1 MIFPDSVIACRAG
14 HQAMGADI
22 LLAILA
28 ALADMILTIGL
39 FTDTAGYGMILTYPF
54 VTITAPGT
62 MGDATGRY
70 PRISSIRAPI
80 GHSGGSFGSQQ
91 AKMSTLFWESH
102 DLKSVWLSGVFS
114 QRKITANST
123 YWKAKVG

>member
-1 MIFPDSVIACRAG
+1 MIFPDNVIACRAG

-22 LLAILA
+22 ILAILA

-70 PRISSIRAPI
+70 PRISSIRAL
-80 GHSGGSFGSQQ
+80 SDSFGGHFVSHSQ
-91 AKMSTLFWESH
+91 KTVSLLLESFISF
-102 DLKSVWLSGVFS
+102 SV
-114 QRKITANST
+114 
-123 YWKAKVG
+123 

>member
-22 LLAILA
+22 ILAILA

-62 MGDATGRY
+62 MGAAERVAAFFTRSD
-70 PRISSIRAPI
+70 IFL
-80 GHSGGSFGSQQ
+80 HENF
-91 AKMSTLFWESH
+91 
-102 DLKSVWLSGVFS
+102 
-114 QRKITANST
+114 
-123 YWKAKVG
+123 